1 MYLYSGFYVIFLTV
15 VFLDF
20 ALKSR
25 YSALWAGMGR
35 IVRSLTV
42 AATVLPALIIYDVA
56 GSTVLAVGN
65 CPALI
70 GILLVLLPK
79 IGYVTA
85 AQELGGEAAG
95 LLGMPPLERLKLYA
109 RHCSL
114 PPRETEVLERL
125 LTTKN
130 DLQGIADSL
139 NISRRMVQPY
149 VSSIYEK
156 NETKTR
162 LGLFQRYINSTTE

>member
-85 AQELGGEAAG
+85 AKELGGEAAG

-114 PPRETEVLERL
+114 PPAKR
-125 LTTKN
+125 KCWK
-130 DLQGIADSL
+130 G
-139 NISRRMVQPY
+139 
-149 VSSIYEK
+149 
-156 NETKTR
+156 
-162 LGLFQRYINSTTE
+162 F